1 MIDVNKPFGMSS
13 IVEFK
18 KGDLLQ
24 WHEWMIEDKKLVKK
38 DNFGVYLG
46 SASEY
51 YGMREIFYGVLLC
64 SETGDEIKILAV
76 RLKKAKTN

>member
-1 MIDVNKPFGMSS
+1 
-13 IVEFK
+13 
-18 KGDLLQ
+18 
-24 WHEWMIEDKKLVKK
+24 MIEDKKLVKK